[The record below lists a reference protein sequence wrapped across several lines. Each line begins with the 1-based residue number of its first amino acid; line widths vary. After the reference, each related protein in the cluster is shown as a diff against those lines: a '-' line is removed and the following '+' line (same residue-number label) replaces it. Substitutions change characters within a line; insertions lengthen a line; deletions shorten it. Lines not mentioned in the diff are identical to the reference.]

1 MIEVNV
7 ELFVVTVVAAVA
19 GPVIAY
25 IWGERRGFQSGCA
38 TMLLEM
44 QKLGRGRI
52 WKDGGK

>member
-1 MIEVNV
+1 VIEVNV